1 MGEDQ
6 EKESTGA
13 GWMVGAVIAAILGAV
28 LLLCVACARQDEP
41 IEPDT
46 DAPAETQPAPQAAPT
61 LGGVAQ
67 DAAAKI
73 SAAAA
78 PGIAAA
84 QEAASNAVEAV
95 RAASPALSAALGP
108 ALESAKAQLSE
119 AAAELGPALEALKAQ
134 AQKAAD
140 DAAAQIEALKSPS
153 PAPSS
158 TDE

>member
-1 MGEDQ
+1 MYHLQRTSPETGEGPCVFT
-6 EKESTGA
+6 KF
-13 GWMVGAVIAAILGAV
+13 AVTASAF
-28 LLLCVACARQDEP
+28 AR
-41 IEPDT
+41 
-46 DAPAETQPAPQAAPT
+46 
-61 LGGVAQ
+61 L
-67 DAAAKI
+67 
-73 SAAAA
+73 
-78 PGIAAA
+78 PG
-84 QEAASNAVEAV
+84 ASNASQSLSEA
-95 RAASPALSAALGP
+95 SAALGP